1 MGRESS
7 SVDVRPD
14 AAAGARFAIT
24 ASVTTAF
31 IHAAMRSVE
40 LEPFLIA
47 FWRNALCLVLILPVV
62 ALRGAWRAG
71 PGALPRHAFRGIA
84 NTAAM
89 VTLIMGL
96 DRLPFAEATALTF
109 ATPAFMLFGSVI
121 FLGERPKLV
130 RWLSAVTGLIGVL
143 IIAPP
148 GPGWLGSGGML
159 ILMSAALFAASFLI
173 GKTQTFVADD
183 LSILFYLYAA
193 LTLFCTPLAASVWH
207 WPDATA
213 FTGLGVVAVLSIAA
227 HYAGIVA
234 LRRADTSLVALFD
247 YLRLIW
253 AVLIGLVVFG
263 EKPDLATILGSGLI
277 VVAAILPFTFGDDRR
292 QGTGR

>member
-1 MGRESS
+1 M

-14 AAAGARFAIT
+14 SAAGIRFAIA

-31 IHAAMRSVE
+31 IHAAMRWIE

-47 FWRNALCLVLILPVV
+47 FWRNALCFALILPMV
-62 ALRGAWRAG
+62 AIRSAWRVG
-71 PGALPRHAFRGIA
+71 PGALPRHALRGLA

-109 ATPAFMLFGSVI
+109 ATPAFMLFGSVL
-121 FLGERPKLV
+121 FLGERPKPV
-130 RWLSAVTGLIGVL
+130 RWLSALIGLAGVL

-159 ILMSAALFAASFLI
+159 ILISAALFAATFLI
-173 GKTQTFVADD
+173 GKAQTWVAGD
-183 LSILFYLYAA
+183 LSILFYLYLA
-193 LTLFCTPLAASVWH
+193 LTIFCTPLAASVWH
-207 WPDATA
+207 WPDSTA
-213 FTGLGVVAVLSIAA
+213 LAGLGLIAILSIAA

-234 LRRADTSLVALFD
+234 LRRADVSLVGLFD

-253 AVLIGLVVFG
+253 AAMIGVLVFG
-263 EKPDLATILGSGLI
+263 ETPDAVTVVGSGLI
-277 VVAAILPFTFGDDRR
+277 VIAAILPLGFGARR
-292 QGTGR
+292 G

>member
-1 MGRESS
+1 M

-14 AAAGARFAIT
+14 VTLGIRLAIT
-24 ASVTTAF
+24 ASITTAF
-31 IHAAMRSVE
+31 IHAAMRWVE

-47 FWRNALCLVLILPVV
+47 FWRNALCLLLILPVV
-62 ALRGAWRAG
+62 LAKVAWRSG
-71 PGALPRHAFRGIA
+71 PGAFSRHIYRGLA

-109 ATPAFMLFGSVI
+109 ATPVFMLFGSVV
-121 FLGERPKLV
+121 FLRERPQAA
-130 RWLSAVTGLIGVL
+130 RWLSALTGLVGVMV
-143 IIAPP
+143 ISPP

-159 ILMSAALFAASFLI
+159 ILISAALFAAAFLI
-173 GKTQTFVADD
+173 GKTQTWVASD
-183 LSILFYLYAA
+183 LSILFYLYLA

-207 WPDATA
+207 WPDGTV
-213 FTGLGVVAVLSIAA
+213 FFGLLIVAVLSIAA

-234 LRRADTSLVALFD
+234 LRRAEASLVSLFD

-253 AVLIGLVVFG
+253 AVVIGILFFEEIPDTSAVMGILLIAAAALIPLVSDR
-263 EKPDLATILGSGLI
+263 KHPSG
-277 VVAAILPFTFGDDRR
+277 PRS
-292 QGTGR
+292 

>member
-1 MGRESS
+1 MPI
-7 SVDVRPD
+7 DVRPD
-14 AAAGARFAIT
+14 ASAGARFAIA
-24 ASVTTAF
+24 ASITTAF
-31 IHAAMRSVE
+31 IHAAMRWVD

-47 FWRNALCLVLILPVV
+47 FWRNALCLLLILPMVMV
-62 ALRGAWRAG
+62 KTSWRAG
-71 PGALPRHAFRGIA
+71 PGAFWRHAFRGIA

-130 RWLSAVTGLIGVL
+130 RWLSAVLGLAGVV

-159 ILMSAALFAASFLI
+159 ILISAALFAVSFLI
-173 GKTQTFVADD
+173 GKTQTWVADD

-193 LTLFCTPLAASVWH
+193 LTLFCTPLAASVWR
-207 WPDATA
+207 WPDGTA
-213 FTGLGVVAVLSIAA
+213 FAGLGFVAVLSIAA
-227 HYAGIVA
+227 HYGGIVA
-234 LRRADTSLVALFD
+234 LRRADASLVALFD

-253 AVLIGLVVFG
+253 AAVIGFLVFG
-263 EKPDLATILGSGLI
+263 EIPGGATVIGSGLI
-277 VVAAILPFTFGDDRR
+277 VIAAILPLTSGREGPRR
-292 QGTGR
+292 FKS

>member
-1 MGRESS
+1 DSS
-7 SVDVRPD
+7 
-14 AAAGARFAIT
+14 AGIRFAIA
-24 ASVTTAF
+24 ASITTAF
-31 IHAAMRSVE
+31 IHAAMRWIE

-47 FWRNALCLVLILPVV
+47 FWRNALCLALILPMVMV
-62 ALRGAWRAG
+62 KAAWRAE
-71 PGALPRHAFRGIA
+71 PGALPRHALRGVT

-130 RWLSAVTGLIGVL
+130 RWLSAMIGLSGVL

-159 ILMSAALFAASFLI
+159 ILISAALFAATFLI
-173 GKTQTFVADD
+173 GKAQTWVASD
-183 LSILFYLYAA
+183 LSILFYLYLA

-207 WPDATA
+207 WPDGTA
-213 FTGLGVVAVLSIAA
+213 LMGLVSVAVMSIVA
-227 HYAGIVA
+227 HYCGIVA
-234 LRRADTSLVALFD
+234 LRRADASLVGLFD

-253 AVLIGLVVFG
+253 ALMIGVFVFG
-263 EKPDLATILGSGLI
+263 EAPDATTVVGSGLI
-277 VVAAILPFTFGDDRR
+277 VVAAILPLGFSERLARR
-292 QGTGR
+292 